1 MKIVRIPI
9 LKNEKKLPVTII
21 IIAALMFLLSVFD
34 VTFAFK
40 SGGFAL
46 SISTLGIWS
55 SILSIIPLSWGLC
68 TGLLLKF
75 KKANFA
81 KLPGYITCALIG
93 IGFAL
98 HMIIAGQK
106 NPITSILVFSLVV
119 LLIYPFII
127 STLTLEGRL
136 YNRVFAT
143 IFSAILL
150 AICFIGAIVYFVLKG
165 AIMLTFLIPALM
177 YLELIL
183 IVLCFRLEKPQK
195 KKDSNVITH

>member
-1 MKIVRIPI
+1 MKIVRIPV
-9 LKNEKKLPVTII
+9 LKKEKKLPVIMI
-21 IIAALMFLLSVFD
+21 IIAAFMFLISIFDITFVF
-34 VTFAFK
+34 K
-40 SGGFAL
+40 GGAFAL
-46 SISTLGIWS
+46 SISTVGFWS

-81 KLPGYITCALIG
+81 KIPAYITCALIG

-98 HMIIAGQK
+98 YMIVAGQK
-106 NPITSILVFSLVV
+106 NPVTSILLFSLAV

-143 IFSAILL
+143 IFSSILL
-150 AICFIGAIVYFVLKG
+150 AICTIGAIVYFVLKG
-165 AIMLTFLIPALM
+165 AITLTFLIPALM
-177 YLELIL
+177 YVELLL
-183 IVLCFRLEKPQK
+183 IVLCFRLEKPQRK
-195 KKDSNVITH
+195 KENNMITH